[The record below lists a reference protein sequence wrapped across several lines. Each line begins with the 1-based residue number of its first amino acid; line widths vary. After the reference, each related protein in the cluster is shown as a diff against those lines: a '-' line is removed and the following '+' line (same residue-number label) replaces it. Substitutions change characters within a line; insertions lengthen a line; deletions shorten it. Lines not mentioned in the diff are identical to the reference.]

1 MNMRLKYPKVGVIGA
16 GVMGRALAQT
26 LAQSGHV
33 AVLVDVSEL
42 ILEDA
47 RREIARALKLAGLFD
62 RAPRVADPGTILERL
77 VTTTDYGKLV
87 DVDFVV
93 ENTTE
98 DWATKESVYRTLERT
113 CPPRCVLAANT
124 SAIPIARIAAVMSDP
139 TRVIGMH
146 FMNPV
151 PRKSI
156 VEVIRGRATSDV
168 AVGAAR
174 ELLSE
179 MGKRMILV
187 RDSPGFV
194 TNRVLMLTINEAIA
208 VVQEGVAGPAEV
220 DEIFVGCFAHAM
232 GPLATADLIGL
243 DTILRSLEVLR
254 ESFGNPKFD
263 PSPLLVEMVGS
274 GRLGRKSGVGFFNY
288 HSGGKAVGHS

>member
-1 MNMRLKYPKVGVIGA
+1 VSLRFPKVGVIGA
-16 GVMGRALAQT
+16 GVMGRDLAQALAQT
-26 LAQSGHV
+26 GHV
-33 AVLVDVSEL
+33 AVLVDVADS
-42 ILEDA
+42 ILENA
-47 RREIARALKLAGLFD
+47 RQDIARGLRLASLFD
-62 RAPRVADPGTILERL
+62 RGAPAADHVAILDRI
-77 VTTTDYGKLV
+77 VTTTDYGRLT

-98 DWATKESVYRTLERT
+98 EWTTKQAVYRILERR
-113 CPPRCVLAANT
+113 CPARCVLAANT
-124 SAIPIARIAAVMSDP
+124 SAIAITRIAAVVADP

-151 PRKSI
+151 PKKPM
-156 VEVIRGRATSDV
+156 VEVIRGRETSDETV
-168 AVGAAR
+168 SAAHG
-174 ELLSE
+174 LLSE

-208 VVQEGVAGPAEV
+208 VVNEGVAGPAEV
-220 DEIFVGCFAHAM
+220 DQIFIGCFAHAM

-243 DTILRSLEVLR
+243 DTILRSLQVLR

-263 PSPLLVEMVGS
+263 PAPLLVDMVAS
-274 GRLGRKSGVGFFNY
+274 GRLGRKSGAGFFDY
-288 HSGGKAVGHS
+288 HRGGNAVGRS

>member
-1 MNMRLKYPKVGVIGA
+1 MGLRFPKVGVIGA
-16 GVMGRALAQT
+16 GVMGRDLAQALAQT
-26 LAQSGHV
+26 GHV
-33 AVLVDVSEL
+33 AVLVDVTDP
-42 ILEDA
+42 ILEGA
-47 RREIARALKLAGLFD
+47 RRDIVRGLMQASLFD
-62 RAPRVADPGTILERL
+62 RAARAADHGAILERV
-77 VTTTDYGKLV
+77 VTTTDYGKLA

-93 ENTTE
+93 ENATE
-98 DWATKESVYRTLERT
+98 DWATKEAVYRILDRM

-124 SAIPIARIAAVMSDP
+124 SAIAITRIAAVVADP

-151 PRKSI
+151 PKKPI
-156 VEVIRGRATSDV
+156 VEVIRGRETSEAT
-168 AVGAAR
+168 VGAAS

-208 VVQEGVAGPAEV
+208 VVHEGVARPAEV
-220 DEIFVGCFAHAM
+220 DDIFVGCFAHAM

-243 DTILRSLEVLR
+243 DTILRSLQVLR

-263 PSPLLVEMVGS
+263 PSPLLVEMVES
-274 GRLGRKSGVGFFNY
+274 GRLGRKSGVGFFDY
-288 HSGGKAVGHS
+288 HVKGNAVGRS